1 MIFYAVEGE
10 EEGMSHA
17 SHRTSEMPRKKQ
29 AAKACY
35 KNLEIAHGA
44 LGKGVQY
51 AQSTHEEGG
60 ADYHIS
66 R

>member
-1 MIFYAVEGE
+1 
-10 EEGMSHA
+10 MSHA

-29 AAKACY
+29 AAKARY
-35 KNLEIAHGA
+35 KNLEIACGA
-44 LGKGVQY
+44 LGKGVQC